1 MILMVNLKGRMA
13 YIANSYNEEHDGISV
28 YLENILYELVKLDSI
43 DIDVYVKNSVKEKLI
58 TRVGKNSSLKKVN
71 YISLPESF
79 LLNVILLNYYVNIK
93 RYLLVF
99 SPSLTPVLSL
109 RNTSMKVIHDLTYKV
124 FSKSLSFL
132 QRTYKSVLFWLLN
145 FDNYYGYISE
155 ATLNQIK
162 QHTKLA
168 ESNKPLILL
177 SNGIPFT
184 TKKLYKE
191 FSVEV
196 EKKFNNND
204 LTFLF
209 IGSMNYHKG
218 LDIAIEFVRLVS
230 LRSNNKVIMNIAGK
244 QTSEGIEIINN
255 CKDAINFELNVH
267 GYISDMDLYKL
278 YSKSKY
284 ILCFSHSEGFG
295 LPIVEALRFKVFP
308 LLSDLPVF
316 KELTS
321 NSLFYYSHDK
331 KNMSEFLD
339 NYFNIKG
346 NFNESKFTKNQI
358 DIIEKYISMYSMS
371 ADKIYKIFAK
381 INK

>member
-1 MILMVNLKGRMA
+1 MVNLKGRMA

-184 TKKLYKE
+184 TKKLYIQNLNI
-191 FSVEV
+191 FC
-196 EKKFNNND
+196 
-204 LTFLF
+204 
-209 IGSMNYHKG
+209 
-218 LDIAIEFVRLVS
+218 AS
-230 LRSNNKVIMNIAGK
+230 LIQKA
-244 QTSEGIEIINN
+244 
-255 CKDAINFELNVH
+255 
-267 GYISDMDLYKL
+267 SDCLL
-278 YSKSKY
+278 
-284 ILCFSHSEGFG
+284 
-295 LPIVEALRFKVFP
+295 LR
-308 LLSDLPVF
+308 
-316 KELTS
+316 
-321 NSLFYYSHDK
+321 H
-331 KNMSEFLD
+331 
-339 NYFNIKG
+339 
-346 NFNESKFTKNQI
+346 
-358 DIIEKYISMYSMS
+358 
-371 ADKIYKIFAK
+371 
-381 INK
+381 

>member
-1 MILMVNLKGRMA
+1 MVNLKGRMA